1 MDLASLGVSFGAS
14 KFPYNEEIHFRS
26 SIFESHDDTAEGILI
41 LSLCALWFFWS
52 SFVCMTSSGTFLGSI
67 MVIPF
72 YDKS

>member
-41 LSLCALWFFWS
+41 LSLLC
-52 SFVCMTSSGTFLGSI
+52 FVVLL
-67 MVIPF
+67 VIF
-72 YDKS
+72 CLHDQ